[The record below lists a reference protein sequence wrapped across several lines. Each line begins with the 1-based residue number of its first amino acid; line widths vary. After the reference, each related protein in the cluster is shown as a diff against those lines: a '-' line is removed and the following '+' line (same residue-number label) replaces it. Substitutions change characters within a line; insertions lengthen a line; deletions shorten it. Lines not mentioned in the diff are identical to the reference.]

1 MISKVTFSQAFE
13 IIYTNTI
20 ILCVRTVRCLAWEKV
35 TFEIIYTNTII
46 LCVRTVRFLAR
57 EEVTFEIIYTNTI
70 IISKVTSSRAKNR
83 TVLTHNII
91 VLV

>member
-1 MISKVTFSQAFE
+1 MISKVTSSQAKNRTVLTHN

-20 ILCVRTVRCLAWEKV
+20 L
-35 TFEIIYTNTII
+35 

-70 IISKVTSSRAKNR
+70 ILCVTYRSDTQYNCIGVNDFKGDLLS
-83 TVLTHNII
+83 I
-91 VLV
+91 